1 MSYDV
6 WKVSFGVLEVPYETP
21 KEHHEERKVTRVGQG
36 DLADHDL
43 EMTRKKVAV
52 VGLLASSAPS
62 RLDRP
67 HSVPDHQYHGH
78 QSCVD

>member
-1 MSYDV
+1 
-6 WKVSFGVLEVPYETP
+6 VSFWVLEVPYETQ
-21 KEHHEERKVTRVGQG
+21 KEHHEERKVTRAGQG
-36 DLADHDL
+36 DLADHDR
-43 EMTRKKVAV
+43 EMKRRKVAV
-52 VGLLASSAPS
+52 VGLLASFAPS